1 MSAVDGIELLFGE
14 ILAHLLEES
23 RHVQSLDGVRLED
36 SVLDG
41 FDLLAVGPEFRRI
54 VRRNALSREFVR
66 GFEPDAEDDGNLVA
80 LGDISERNG
89 GIALHFQVLRRRF
102 AALRIRLLVRT
113 VDTAY
118 ERVLARA
125 AFQILHG
132 NRSRSGDRLD
142 EFRGDLAVGH
152 LLCLEARLAVTQTA
166 REDRIAELPGVLGE
180 GGADFDDSVR
190 GFAFGE
196 GHRVVVNP
204 GSGKHDPLQAVGVG
218 VEEFTGIFAFA
229 RFEHDTLRR
238 EGNHAVLERAI
249 LSGRLVHGEI
259 LRRLRCDVPLA
270 HLGKEGQAG

>member
-36 SVLDG
+36 TVLDG

-80 LGDISERNG
+80 FGDISERNG
-89 GIALHFQVLRRRF
+89 GVALHFQVLRRRF
-102 AALRIRLLVRT
+102 AALRIRLPVRT
-113 VDTAY
+113 VDAAY

-132 NRSRSGDRLD
+132 NRSRSGDRPD

-152 LLCLEARLAVTQTA
+152 LLCLEARLAVAQTA